1 MTSRPGMTS
10 APRFVENAVPLGGLS
25 ANLATKSPPA
35 GGELG
40 GLPQLIHLN
49 RIHEH
54 GALTDTEEVT
64 GRIQNRAP
72 PTRALVGGGSCQ
84 ARRRACLI
92 RPLSAGRFGGFV
104 EPYLSRRW
112 IGLGAHT
119 DICDLVIMIMGQLAS
134 FGLPWWRRAGRQTR
148 SGVTPKGCP
157 P

>member
-1 MTSRPGMTS
+1 MEAQGS
-10 APRFVENAVPLGGLS
+10 AASHSQVRQSGGQGVAS
-25 ANLATKSPPA
+25 SNLASPTKTVHSIRH
-35 GGELG
+35 
-40 GLPQLIHLN
+40 QLAVACVK
-49 RIHEH
+49 R
-54 GALTDTEEVT
+54 
-64 GRIQNRAP
+64 
-72 PTRALVGGGSCQ
+72 GGGRVWS
-84 ARRRACLI
+84 ARGLRAGLD
-92 RPLSAGRFGGFV
+92 LV